1 MSLFLHPVFYL
12 LRHGRT
18 AHNAADLIAGAT
30 DAPLDDEGR
39 RQAEAAARHWQALPI
54 GRLHV
59 SPLLRARQT
68 AKALL
73 KRRPDLRPQPAPLLA
88 ERNWGL
94 WEGQPRA
101 ILDRDATPQGGES
114 PQAFRAR
121 ISAACAAIP
130 APAPGEAPPLLIA
143 HSGTARE
150 IAALLD
156 VPFIR
161 PPNCALI
168 RYYRGP
174 DGAWRADPPMLPA
187 PLFPSAMRIT

>member
-1 MSLFLHPVFYL
+1 MSLFLHPIFYL

-18 AHNAADLIAGAT
+18 THNAADLIAGAT

-39 RQAEAAARHWQALPI
+39 RQAGAAARHWQALPI
-54 GRLHV
+54 GRVHV

-68 AKALL
+68 AEALL
-73 KRRPDLRPQPAPLLA
+73 RRRPDLHAEVAPRLA

-94 WEGQPRA
+94 CEGRPRA
-101 ILDRDATPQGGES
+101 ILDRDATPEGGES

-121 ISAACAAIP
+121 VTAACAAIP

-161 PPNCALI
+161 PPNGALI
-168 RYYRGP
+168 RYRRDP
-174 DGAWRADPPMLPA
+174 DGRWRADPPERPA
-187 PLFPSAMRIT
+187 TLSLQP

>member
-1 MSLFLHPVFYL
+1 MSLFLHPVFFL

-18 AHNAADLIAGAT
+18 AQNAAGLIAGAT
-30 DAPLDDEGR
+30 DAPLDAEGLH
-39 RQAEAAARHWQALPI
+39 QAQAAARRWQALPV
-54 GRLHV
+54 GGVHV

-68 AKALL
+68 AEALL
-73 KRRPDLRPQPAPLLA
+73 RRRPDLRATPAPRLA
-88 ERNWGL
+88 ERHWGI
-94 WEGQPRA
+94 WEGRPRA
-101 ILDRDATPQGGES
+101 ILDRAATPDGGES

-121 ISAACAAIP
+121 IAAGCAAIP

-150 IAALLD
+150 IAALLG

-168 RYYRGP
+168 RYHRDP
-174 DGAWRADPPMLPA
+174 DGGWRADPPEPPA
-187 PLFPSAMRIT
+187 TLSPQP

>member
-30 DAPLDDEGR
+30 DAPLDDEGL
-39 RQAEAAARHWQALPI
+39 RQAEAAARHWRTLPL
-54 GRLHV
+54 GRVHV

-68 AKALL
+68 AEAFL
-73 KRRPDLRPQPAPLLA
+73 KRRPDLHAEAAPLLA
-88 ERNWGL
+88 ERNWGI
-94 WEGQPRA
+94 WEGQPRT
-101 ILDRDATPQGGES
+101 ILNRDATPEGGEG

-121 ISAACAAIP
+121 VSAACADIP
-130 APAPGEAPPLLIA
+130 APAPVEAPPLLIA

-150 IAALLD
+150 IAALLE

-168 RYYRGP
+168 RYHRGS
-174 DGAWRADPPMLPA
+174 DGAWRADPPELPA
-187 PLFPSAMRIT
+187 QLSVQP

>member
-1 MSLFLHPVFYL
+1 MSLFLHPVFFL

-39 RQAEAAARHWQALPI
+39 RQAEAAACHWQALPL
-54 GRLHV
+54 GRLQV
-59 SPLLRARQT
+59 SPMLRACQT
-68 AKALL
+68 AEPLL
-73 KRRPDLRPQPAPLLA
+73 KRRPDLRAELAPLLA
-88 ERNWGL
+88 ERNWGI

-101 ILDRDATPQGGES
+101 ILNRNAGPEGGEG
-114 PQAFRAR
+114 PETFRAR
-121 ISAACAAIP
+121 VTAACAAIP
-130 APAPGEAPPLLIA
+130 GPAAGEAPPLLIG

-150 IAALLD
+150 ITALLD

-168 RYYRGP
+168 RYHRGQ
-174 DGAWRADPPMLPA
+174 DGAWRADPPELPA
-187 PLFPSAMRIT
+187 ALSVEP